1 MYSGPVVI
9 MFQLGIQTK
18 EKKTRRKSPIQQLV
32 LSSGRGRERVPKL
45 PERSDD
51 PFALPLK
58 ARVEKNSR
66 WFPMKANRSE
76 RAQKLSVR
84 WAIVDINS
92 SSHAGEQIDACSKT
106 ERAVSDC

>member
-1 MYSGPVVI
+1 MYLFYCCELKSCILFYCCDHVLTWYTNEG
-9 MFQLGIQTK
+9 K
-18 EKKTRRKSPIQQLV
+18 KKKKTRRKSPVQQLV

-58 ARVEKNSR
+58 AKVERNSR

-76 RAQKLSVR
+76 RAQKL
-84 WAIVDINS
+84 
-92 SSHAGEQIDACSKT
+92 G
-106 ERAVSDC
+106 DC